1 MDTHVKLTKTGGTKN
16 MVFDAKTNHLWVGTT
31 GKEVLILD
39 PDTLQIVGRA
49 PAHGG
54 IDEVS
59 FDPGLRL
66 VYTFE
71 GSAKGFDAYNADTM
85 QPVGFVD
92 TGSGNTHTGDVNP
105 SNHFVYAYEGDANVV
120 GVYAPGSGM

>member
-1 MDTHVKLTKTGGTKN
+1 MDTHVPLTKLGGTKN
-16 MVFDAKTNHLWVGTT
+16 MIYDPAKNVLWVGTT
-31 GKEVLILD
+31 AGKVLILD
-39 PDTLQIVGRA
+39 ADTLVVKDSL

-71 GSAKGFDAYNADTM
+71 SAAKGFDVFNADARV
-85 QPVGFVD
+85 PVAYIN

-105 SNHFVYAYEGDANVV
+105 TTHNVYVYEGDANVV
-120 GVYAPGSGM
+120 GVYAPAR